1 MISKSDQYVKPNA
14 AGRYSVFVA
23 RVCLGAAFKPTR
35 MMRDTRRPPIMPD
48 VPGRPFDSVVYD
60 QTCPSF
66 TGSGKHYSEFIV
78 YEKAQAYPEFLVE
91 FERV

>member
-1 MISKSDQYVKPNA
+1 VKPNA